1 MDLLFYPAR
10 AIDAGVWAGTLPA
23 AEAARLPGAPLK
35 IAGPHVVLMDRPAWN
50 GTALTAPFAGIS
62 VLALGHGDT
71 AIFLSA
77 EAGRAAPACETPGAN
92 ATAVPPTP
100 AEAASPLPPLVPRRG
115 RDRGADEV
123 FVHACEELG
132 PDLVRVAR
140 ALLERIRA
148 TYDGALGQTDHPR
161 KFVETP
167 DNFWGVEVQP
177 RRRAIK
183 LIVRASEVRLLA
195 AGLPYETER
204 PPSYWAM
211 RVRGDGDGDV
221 ETALK
226 FLALARER

>member
-1 MDLLFYPAR
+1 MDLLFSPAR

-35 IAGPHVVLMDRPAWN
+35 ITGPHVVLMERPAWN
-50 GTALTAPFAGIS
+50 GAALSAPFAGVS
-62 VLALGHGDT
+62 VLALGKGDA

-77 EAGRAAPACETPGAN
+77 EAGHAATARETPGAT
-92 ATAVPPTP
+92 ATAVQLAP
-100 AEAASPLPPLVPRRG
+100 AEAPALPRRN

-132 PDLVRVAR
+132 HDLVRVAR

-148 TYDGALGQTDHPR
+148 TQDGALGLTDHPR

-183 LIVRASEVRLLA
+183 LIVRTSEERLLA
-195 AGLPYETER
+195 AGLPYEAER

-211 RVRGDGDGDV
+211 RVHGDGDV
-221 ETALK
+221 ETALR